1 MGVSGS
7 GKTTVALDLA
17 HRLGWELVEGDDF
30 HPAENV
36 AKMRSGQPLD
46 DDDRRPW
53 LRRLAAGIG
62 EREQAGQDLIVTC
75 SALKRSYRDVLRDGH
90 PSVWFAHLSAEPDVL
105 LDRVIRRSGH
115 YMPASLLDSQL
126 ETLEAVEA
134 DEPGA
139 TLDANR
145 PRDEV
150 VAELLETLAGRT
162 P

>member
-1 MGVSGS
+1 
-7 GKTTVALDLA
+7 
-17 HRLGWELVEGDDF
+17 
-30 HPAENV
+30 
-36 AKMRSGQPLD
+36 
-46 DDDRRPW
+46 
-53 LRRLAAGIG
+53 
-62 EREQAGQDLIVTC
+62 
-75 SALKRSYRDVLRDGH
+75 
-90 PSVWFAHLSAEPDVL
+90 VL

-145 PRDEV
+145 SRDEV